1 MIRYFST
8 VPVLGVLLFLTL
20 APAPAGA
27 ANNASAVLPAE
38 RIKYYPDPVYQKL
51 NSGDSHPMD
60 DMLVLAKEGD
70 VRAQFILGDL
80 YSKGKGGL
88 PRDVKEAR
96 RWFEASAL
104 HGYNH
109 SFIRLAALAKHTSNP
124 IEAYQ
129 WYTLAMER
137 TNGDEKSYAREAR
150 QTLVADKKLTSEDI
164 DKAEKLMDTW
174 KDTQDAL
181 RRREQAAQ
189 KKAAVEK
196 ADQEKM
202 KATQNRIKGDDTHA
216 KN

>member
-1 MIRYFST
+1 MIRYFLT
-8 VPVLGVLLFLTL
+8 VPVLAVLLFSTL
-20 APAPAGA
+20 APAPVRAENNSA
-27 ANNASAVLPAE
+27 ATLPAE

-60 DMLVLAKEGD
+60 EMLDLAKAGD

-88 PRDVKEAR
+88 PRDVKESR

-129 WYTLAMER
+129 WYTLAIER
-137 TNGDEKSYAREAR
+137 TNGDEKAYAREAR
-150 QTLVADKKLTSEDI
+150 KGLVTDKKLTPEDI
-164 DKAEKLMDTW
+164 NKAEKLMDTW

-181 RRREQAAQ
+181 RRREQAEQ
-189 KKAAVEK
+189 KKAAIEK
-196 ADQEKM
+196 ADQAKIQ
-202 KATQNRIKGDDTHA
+202 ATQNRLAGDKTHD